1 MDDKKYLKNRLKG
14 DGRELRGGTGWLE
27 EGHYAEEWLD
37 SGCEDEELREFWE
50 V

>member
-1 MDDKKYLKNRLKG
+1 MNYVEER
-14 DGRELRGGTGWLE
+14 DGWK

>member
-1 MDDKKYLKNRLKG
+1 MAVNYVEER
-14 DGRELRGGTGWLE
+14 DGWK

-37 SGCEDEELREFWE
+37 SGCEDKELREFWE